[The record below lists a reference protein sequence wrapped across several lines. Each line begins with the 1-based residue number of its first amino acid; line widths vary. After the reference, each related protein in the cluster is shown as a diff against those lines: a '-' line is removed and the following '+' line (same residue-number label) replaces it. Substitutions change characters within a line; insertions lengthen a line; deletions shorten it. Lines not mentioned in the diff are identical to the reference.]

1 MTAILIGAVIGF
13 INGGLFGAILGGYIG
28 AWFSRKFLGRT
39 YAPFGGSFG
48 NSFGKGGA
56 SRQRV
61 QTAFFKA
68 TFLVMGRLAKADGR
82 VSEQEIDAASAIM
95 SNLRLSSTQRQGA
108 IRLFNEGKLAST
120 DIETP
125 LREFRRVMGS
135 STLIPMFLE
144 IQLAAAYADGSLSS
158 AEQAIFRQVCDIL
171 GVSGFVFDKIHQ
183 RFLAQRAY
191 YQRQGYQSGSYAH
204 SSASDLKQA
213 YQILGVEPSASDSD
227 IKRAY
232 RKLMSQHHPDKL
244 VAQGLPEEMMEV
256 AKEKA
261 QEIQGAYDLV
271 REHRKNN
278 S

>member
-13 INGGLFGAILGGYIG
+13 INGGIFGAILGGYIG
-28 AWFSRKFLGRT
+28 AWINRKFFART
-39 YAPFGGSFG
+39 YNPFG
-48 NSFGKGGA
+48 NTGA
-56 SRQRV
+56 SRQRA

-95 SNLRLSSTQRQGA
+95 SNMRLSTAQRQEA
-108 IRLFNEGKLAST
+108 IRLFNEGKMPSA

-125 LREFRRVMGS
+125 LREFRQVMGS
-135 STLIPMFLE
+135 GTLIPMFLE
-144 IQLAAAYADGSLSS
+144 IQLAAAYADGSLSA
-158 AEQAIFRQVCDIL
+158 AEQAVFKQVCGLL
-171 GVSGFVFDKIHQ
+171 GVSGFVFEKIHQ
-183 RFLAQRAY
+183 RFQAQRAY
-191 YQRQGYQSGSYAH
+191 YQQGGYHQQGGGYAH
-204 SSASDLKQA
+204 TSASDLKQA
-213 YQILGVEPSASDSD
+213 YQILGVESSTPDSD

-244 VAQGLPEEMMEV
+244 VAKGLPEEMMEV
-256 AKEKA
+256 AKQKA

-278 S
+278 R